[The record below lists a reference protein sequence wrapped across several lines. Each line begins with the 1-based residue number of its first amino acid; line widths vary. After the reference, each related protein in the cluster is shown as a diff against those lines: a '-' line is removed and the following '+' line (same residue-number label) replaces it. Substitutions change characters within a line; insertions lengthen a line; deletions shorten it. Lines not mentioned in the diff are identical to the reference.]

1 MTPRRQSLIFRA
13 LRLLWR
19 LASDRSYRNIMW
31 LYWMRPK
38 AAFQPVNDT
47 RPDRYP
53 AIFGFVQAA
62 LDARPVSGGPIAI
75 LSFGCST
82 GEEVFTLRRYFPA
95 ARIKGLDINPA
106 NIAICEQ
113 RLAERG
119 DSRIAFARA
128 ESTRGEADGA
138 YDAVFCMAVLRHG
151 SLGDPNITRC
161 DHLLRFEDFEN
172 AVADFSRCLRSGG
185 LLAMAH
191 SNFRLNDT
199 RTSTDFETVM
209 RMKSRVPLFGAD
221 NRRLPDAAGAVDVVF
236 RKLR

>member
-1 MTPRRQSLIFRA
+1 VTPRRRSLIFRA
-13 LRLLWR
+13 WRFLWR

-31 LYWMRPK
+31 LYWARPK
-38 AAFQPVNDT
+38 AAFQPFNDT
-47 RPDRYP
+47 RENRYP
-53 AIFGFVQAA
+53 VIFGFIQAA
-62 LDARPVSGGPIAI
+62 LNARPVDGGAIAI

-151 SLGDPNITRC
+151 SLGDPNVTRC

-191 SNFRLNDT
+191 SNFRFADT
-199 RTSTDFETVM
+199 RTSADFETLLTI
-209 RMKSRVPLFGAD
+209 KSQVPLFGRD
-221 NRRLPDAAGAVDVVF
+221 NRRLTDAGDTIGAVF